1 MHWWS
6 LCVLVFPPF
15 FDDDTNVNSTF
26 MISKHTGGP
35 GLNIFSLKFHL
46 VGYHLSILLGRY
58 LMVNEIEEN

>member
-35 GLNIFSLKFHL
+35 GLTIFS
-46 VGYHLSILLGRY
+46 
-58 LMVNEIEEN
+58 EISFSGISSVDTPGALFNG